1 MYYAY
6 LLKLSNGDYYAGSTQ
21 DVPKRFEKHKN
32 GEVPHTSKYRPLTL
46 AWYAAFENKQAAV
59 EFEDYLKTASGKAFR
74 NKRLV

>member
-1 MYYAY
+1 MYYTY

-21 DVPKRFEKHKN
+21 DVLKRLEKHNN
-32 GEVPHTSKYRPLTL
+32 GEVPHTSKYRPLAL
-46 AWYAAFENKQAAV
+46 AWYGAFKNKQAAV

>member
-6 LLKLSNGDYYAGSTQ
+6 LLELSNNDYYAGSTQ

-46 AWYAAFENKQAAV
+46 VWYGAFENKQAAV
-59 EFEDYLKTASGKAFR
+59 RFEDYLKTASGKAFR
-74 NKRLV
+74 NKHLI